1 MIQLLKLYL
10 WNMYKWKPKSLTGI
24 LITIKLLK
32 YQCCYTAV
40 GYVFGYAEGYTT
52 SLQCM
57 PFPFE
62 LSSED
67 TAYRN
72 ADVLELTTAFIDVK
86 GVTGVF
92 DERLQNKP
100 IKCAFCHVKN
110 TKTVSQLQLYSVNF
124 IH

>member
-1 MIQLLKLYL
+1 METVHLKIASNHHATAVFTKVVIT
-10 WNMYKWKPKSLTGI
+10 W
-24 LITIKLLK
+24 TIKLLK

-110 TKTVSQLQLYSVNF
+110 TKTVSQL
-124 IH
+124 